1 MELRAK
7 HVPQG
12 PFNITPI
19 FVKRAK
25 GALVEDVEGK
35 VLPLW
40 RNSFPPFENNRT
52 LALSTI
58 ILNTGS
64 DT

>member
-1 MELRAK
+1 MAQKTNKELMELRAK

-35 VLPLW
+35 
-40 RNSFPPFENNRT
+40 EY
-52 LALSTI
+52 
-58 ILNTGS
+58 ILYHGHS
-64 DT
+64 E